1 MLVVAL
7 GVIMARP
14 PFIDADLSV
23 RWHGF
28 GLTIPTR
35 DVSLAIG
42 RRPTMN
48 IDTLNGAATDL
59 GGKLKE
65 GIGAATG
72 NEKLRGQGKADQLGG
87 TVQQHYGDAKD
98 AVETTV
104 RPLIDQVRQFAHER
118 PFLAATLAGVAA
130 IAVVNTL
137 RGE

>member
-1 MLVVAL
+1 
-7 GVIMARP
+7 
-14 PFIDADLSV
+14 
-23 RWHGF
+23 
-28 GLTIPTR
+28 
-35 DVSLAIG
+35 
-42 RRPTMN
+42 MN

-87 TVQQHYGDAKD
+87 KVQQYYGDAKD

-104 RPLIDQVRQFAHER
+104 RPLIDQARQFARER